1 MLTVGDD
8 VIGSVGGATGDF
20 TGADVWP
27 CGVGAGDVDG
37 IVDGFINPLTVGK
50 TEGTRDGEP
59 EGTRDGDSD

>member
-1 MLTVGDD
+1 MACCHVTV
-8 VIGSVGGATGDF
+8 VESEATH
-20 TGADVWP
+20 A
-27 CGVGAGDVDG
+27 ALSSDVDG